1 MSIIEDLKWQYKIGD
16 VGMRLVFWNLLLFA
30 VPEVIFAILKL
41 FHINIDYLQVVS
53 LSTDWGDLKWKP
65 WSILTYAFFHF
76 GIIHL
81 IFNMMMLHFTS
92 RLFITFFT
100 QKQLFGVYIL
110 SAIFS
115 GIIFLLGYRYLPT
128 LSNVAT
134 SMVGASG
141 AIMAILIAT
150 TTYQPFME
158 VRLALIGRVKLWQI
172 AIALL
177 LIDLI
182 QLPMNN
188 TGGHIAHL
196 SGALFGY
203 IYIKLLQNGTD
214 LSRMVSAVLEFF
226 ASTFS
231 KKKATPFRKVHVNV
245 KKTVVQN
252 GKTYNGASQS
262 KIVTKDKTQQQ
273 IDEILD
279 KISQSGYDSLT
290 KEEKEFLFKAGK

>member
-1 MSIIEDLKWQYKIGD
+1 MSILEDLKWQYKIGD
-16 VGMRLVFWNLLLFA
+16 VGMRLIFWNLLLFA
-30 VPEVIFAILKL
+30 LPEVVCALLQL
-41 FHINIDYLQVVS
+41 FHINIDYTYFIS
-53 LSTDWGDLKWKP
+53 LSTNLSDLRWKP

-76 GIIHL
+76 GILHL
-81 IFNMMMLHFTS
+81 IFNMMMLYFTTQ
-92 RLFITFFT
+92 LFLTFFT
-100 QKQLFGVYIL
+100 QKQFFGLYIL

-115 GIIFLLGYRYLPT
+115 GIIFLVGYHFIPI
-128 LSNVAT
+128 LSNVET
-134 SMVGASG
+134 SIVGASG

-150 TTYQPFME
+150 TTYQPLMD

-172 AIALL
+172 AMVLL
-177 LIDLI
+177 LLDLI

-196 SGALFGY
+196 SGAFFGY

-214 LSRMVSAVLEFF
+214 LSRIVNSVIE
-226 ASTFS
+226 SFS
-231 KKKATPFRKVHVNV
+231 NLLSGKKATPFKKVHVNPKKPAV
-245 KKTVVQN
+245 KRE
-252 GKTYNGASQS
+252 S